1 MHDFPFFSPR
11 LLSKSD
17 SIVGFDSGED
27 ELDQYLKKH
36 ALQNQA
42 GEGARTYV
50 SLIESEVAGFYTLA
64 YGSVEF
70 EKAPGRVTKG
80 LARHPVPVIL
90 LARVAVDK
98 RFSGKGLG
106 TELLRDALLRTLEAA
121 NIAGLRAVI
130 VDAKSEAAKRFYKK
144 FGFEPFPDNP
154 FRLSLI
160 LKDVRRLLE

>member
-1 MHDFPFFSPR
+1 
-11 LLSKSD
+11 
-17 SIVGFDSGED
+17 
-27 ELDQYLKKH
+27 
-36 ALQNQA
+36 
-42 GEGARTYV
+42 
-50 SLIESEVAGFYTLA
+50 
-64 YGSVEF
+64 
-70 EKAPGRVTKG
+70 VTKG